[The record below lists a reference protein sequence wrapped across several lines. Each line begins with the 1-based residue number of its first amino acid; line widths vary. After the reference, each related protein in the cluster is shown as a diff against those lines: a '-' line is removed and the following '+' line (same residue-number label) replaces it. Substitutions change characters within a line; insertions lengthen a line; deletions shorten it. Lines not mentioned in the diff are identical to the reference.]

1 MADVW
6 QRTAPLSYQQE
17 RMYLFEGLD
26 SGASANN
33 LAFVHWIDGDLDR
46 PALAAAVAELH
57 RRHEILRTR
66 YPDATTQHVSTPDGY
81 RLPLDDLSAHADP
94 AGEVRRLLDE
104 SVNRPFDLATEAPVR
119 WTLST
124 LGPRRHALT
133 LVVHHIAFDGWS
145 KAVIDTELSLLYEAF
160 HTGAEPVPAPA
171 GTRYADYAARQR
183 GRTEQELRADL
194 DSWVQALS
202 GAPATLRLPFDR
214 PPRPGTGF
222 AGHASRGPIPAPLMR
237 EVERLGATA
246 RASAFMVLLAAF
258 AGLLAGR
265 GGQRDL
271 VIGVPTAGRGELD
284 LEPLVGCFV
293 DTVPFRIRLAGLDT
307 FADLLSHVRDVT
319 LDTHD
324 RPEVPLARLVAA
336 LRPDREAGREP
347 LVQVVFQVNNAPAEA
362 LRLAGLTVTAE
373 GRTPTSTDVDL
384 TLTVG
389 AGHDGPVGQWQYK
402 TELFD
407 AGTIEAL
414 RQDFHHI
421 LGRVVEDPH
430 LPLTDLLGLAAADPV
445 DTVDTVD
452 PAVLPPDAE
461 SGDRTA
467 PRTPTERLV
476 ARIWAEILEVDDV
489 AVRDSFF
496 GLGGHSLT
504 AGQVVAR
511 IGEQVPTLPTRGML
525 RDVLRYPVLA
535 EFAAVL
541 ADRMSEAVI
550 AAGPAATAAPAGRI
564 PVVSRDRPLP
574 LSLAQQRLWFLD
586 QFLAESTDY
595 FIPMAVRITGE
606 LDVGAL
612 TSALREIVDR
622 HEVLRTS
629 VSTVDDQPVGLVRPA
644 EEFTL
649 ELVTPDPANRTG
661 AGLAEAVAEEGF
673 RPFDIERGL
682 PIRASLLRLGER
694 DHALCLTVHHMVF
707 DEWSTVIFFAELEAL
722 YGAFTTGRPSPLPPL
737 PVQYADVAV
746 FQESRVDSPELA
758 AKLDF
763 WRAELDG
770 ATPFELAGDLP
781 RPPRGGAPAR
791 IRSFT
796 IDPDVTARLA
806 RLAAD
811 TGATLFMTLL
821 AAWQTLLYRYSG
833 DADVTLGT
841 TAAEREVTESES
853 LIGFFINMLVLRGD
867 LGGNPGFA
875 ELLARTR
882 DRTLEAY
889 AHRDVPFDRLV
900 AELGGERDLSR
911 TPLFQIV
918 IRLANERRKDA
929 ALPGLAV
936 TPLPGPPI
944 PAKYDLELDFA
955 HRDGGLAGSFRYDTG
970 LYLPATIDR
979 LIGHLTTLL
988 AAIAADPTTPIDH
1001 LDLAGP
1007 AERAA
1012 VRELTARSP
1021 VDFPDRCL
1029 HQLVEEQVARTPDA
1043 IAVIDDDGEV
1053 TYAELDTWANRIA
1066 GLLREH
1072 GVGPDVVVGVLLD
1085 RSVGMAAAL
1094 LGVLKA
1100 GGAYLPIE
1108 TDTPRARVAQL
1119 LADGPVPVCLVSAT
1133 HAGLVT
1139 DAGGHPLT
1147 LPPAGGV
1154 ADAPAVTV
1162 HPENLVAVYYTSGS
1176 TGRPKGVACTHAGW
1190 VNRMCWMRRHHP
1202 LRPGE
1207 TVLHKTTL
1215 TFDDAAVEIF
1225 WPLMVGARVAMLG
1238 PGLHR
1243 DPRAIVDA
1251 AVRHR
1256 AVHVQFVP
1264 SMLDLFLETLTDADT
1279 AGLGALRSV
1288 LSSGEALRPA
1298 LVRRFRDRFGD
1309 RVTLDNT
1316 WGATEV
1322 SIDSTCRVCRVE
1334 DGAGDRGAVS
1344 IGVPIDNNEVLVL
1357 DQRLEQLPVW
1367 LTGELFIAGVGLARG
1382 YLGDPRR
1389 TAEAFLP
1396 HPYLA
1401 GERIYRTGDWG
1412 RLGADGALTFQSRR
1426 DDQVKVRGVRVELGE
1441 VEHALRVH
1449 PAVADAAVIAWE
1461 AVPGDKR
1468 LAAYVVLRAG
1478 TSCSPRLLTE
1488 HARELLPGYAVPGS
1502 VLVVDALPR
1511 HANGKL
1517 DRRGLPAPAVRDE
1530 HDEPPVAPRTS
1541 AERIVTEIW
1550 ASVLGAPHLGV
1561 NDDFFAEG
1569 GHSLLAT
1576 RAIGRMRQAFTTAL
1590 PLTLMFE
1597 CPTPA
1602 RAAAMVEE
1610 ILLAEIAELTDEQAR
1625 ELLGQP

>member
-1 MADVW
+1 MW

-17 RMYLFEGLD
+17 RMYLFEELD
-26 SGASANN
+26 SSASANN

-46 PALAAAVAELH
+46 QALSAAVTELH

-66 YPDATTQHVSTPDGY
+66 YPDSTSQRVSAPDGY
-81 RLPLDDLSAHADP
+81 RLPFGDLSAEADP
-94 AGEVRRLLDE
+94 PGEVRRLLDE
-104 SVNRPFDLATEAPVR
+104 SVNRPFDLAAEAPVR
-119 WTLST
+119 WTLHA
-124 LGPRRHALT
+124 LGPGRHALT

-145 KAVIDTELSLLYEAF
+145 KAVIDTDLSELYQAF
-160 HTGAEPVPAPA
+160 HSGAQPAA
-171 GTRYADYAARQR
+171 AQQGTRYADYAIRQR
-183 GRTEQELRADL
+183 GRSEQDLRADL
-194 DSWVQALS
+194 DQWAQAMD
-202 GAPATLRLPFDR
+202 GARPTLRLPFDR
-214 PPRPGTGF
+214 PARAGTGF
-222 AGHASRGPIPAPLMR
+222 TGHTSRAPIPAPLMR
-237 EVERLGATA
+237 EVEQLGGKA

-258 AGLLAGR
+258 AGLLAR
-265 GGQRDL
+265 HGGQQDM
-271 VIGVPTAGRGELD
+271 VIGVPAAGRTELD

-307 FADLLSHVRDVT
+307 FTDLLSHVRDVT

-324 RPEVPLARLVAA
+324 RPPVPLARLVAA
-336 LRPDREAGREP
+336 LRPDREPGREP
-347 LVQVVFQVNNAPAEA
+347 LVQVVFQVNNAPAGA
-362 LRLAGLTVTAE
+362 LRLTGLTVTAE
-373 GRTPTSTDVDL
+373 ARTPTSTDVDL

-389 AGHDGPVGQWQYK
+389 DDQDGPAGQWQYK

-407 AGTIEAL
+407 AGTIENL
-414 RQDFHHI
+414 QQDFQHI
-421 LGRVVEDPH
+421 LQQVVEDPAI
-430 LPLTDLLGLAAADPV
+430 PLTGLIGRSAPNPAGPV
-445 DTVDTVD
+445 DP
-452 PAVLPPDAE
+452 PAGGGGQA
-461 SGDRTA
+461 GDRTA
-467 PRTPTERLV
+467 PRTPTERL
-476 ARIWAEILEVDDV
+476 AAQIWAEILDADDV
-489 AVRDSFF
+489 TVEDSFF
-496 GLGGHSLT
+496 DLGGHSLT

-511 IGEQVPTLPTRGML
+511 IGELVPTLSTRGML
-525 RDVLRYPVLA
+525 RDVLRHPVLA

-550 AAGPAATAAPAGRI
+550 TAGPAAAGDPAGRV
-564 PVVSRDRPLP
+564 PVISRAHPLP
-574 LSLAQQRLWFLD
+574 LSLSQKRLWFLD
-586 QFLAESTDY
+586 QFLAGSTDY
-595 FIPMAVRITGE
+595 FIPMAVRIAGE
-606 LDVGAL
+606 LDVPAL
-612 TSALREIVDR
+612 TAALREIVDR

-629 VSTVDDQPVGLVRPA
+629 VSVVADEPVGLVRSA
-644 EEFTL
+644 EEFTV
-649 ELVTPDPANRTG
+649 ELVEPDLAHRTE
-661 AGLAEAVAEEGF
+661 AGLAQAIAEEGF
-673 RPFDIERGL
+673 RPFDLERGL

-694 DHALCLTVHHMVF
+694 DHVLFLTLHHMVF
-707 DEWSTVIFFAELEAL
+707 DERSTVIFFAELDAL
-722 YGAFTTGRPSPLPPL
+722 YGAFTAGRPSPLPPL
-737 PVQYADVAV
+737 TVQYADVAA
-746 FQESRVDSPELA
+746 FQESRVDSPEFV

-763 WRAELDG
+763 WRAELAG
-770 ATPFELAGDLP
+770 AAPFELPADLP
-781 RPPRGGAPAR
+781 RPARRSAPAVL
-791 IRSFT
+791 RSFT
-796 IDPDVTARLA
+796 VGPEVTVALERLSA
-806 RLAAD
+806 GS
-811 TGATLFMTLL
+811 GATLFMTLL
-821 AAWQTLLYRYSG
+821 AAWQTVLYRYCG
-833 DADVTLGT
+833 VADITLGT

-867 LGGNPGFA
+867 LSGNPSFA

-889 AHRDVPFDRLV
+889 AHQDMPFDRLV

-911 TPLFQIV
+911 TPIFQIV
-918 IRLANERRKDA
+918 VKLSNERSKDA
-929 ALPGLAV
+929 VLPGLAIS
-936 TPLPGPPI
+936 PLPGPPI

-955 HRDGGLAGSFRYDTG
+955 YHDGGLVGAFRYDTG

-988 AAIAADPTTPIDH
+988 GAIAADPATPIDH

-1012 VRELTARSP
+1012 VRELTARTP
-1021 VDFPDRCL
+1021 VGFPDRCL
-1029 HQLVEEQVARTPDA
+1029 HELVEQQVGRTPDA
-1043 IAVIDDDGEV
+1043 IAVIDDEGEIS
-1053 TYAELDTWANRIA
+1053 YAELDSWANRIA
-1066 GLLREH
+1066 ALLREH
-1072 GVGPDVVVGVLLD
+1072 GVGPDVVVGVMLD
-1085 RSVGMAAAL
+1085 RSAGMAAAL

-1108 TDTPRARVAQL
+1108 TDTPRARVGQL
-1119 LADGPVPVCLVSAT
+1119 LADGHAPVCLVSPA

-1147 LPPAGGV
+1147 LPPPGGP
-1154 ADAPAVTV
+1154 AAAPVVDV
-1162 HPENLVAVYYTSGS
+1162 HPANLAAVYYTSGS

-1190 VNRMCWMRRHHP
+1190 VNRMCWMGRHHP

-1225 WPLMVGARVAMLG
+1225 WPLMAGARVAMLG

-1279 AGLGALRSV
+1279 EGLGALRSV

-1309 RVTLDNT
+1309 RVMLDNT

-1322 SIDSTCRVCRVE
+1322 SIDSTCRVCLPE
-1334 DGAGDRGAVS
+1334 DASMGGHSVR

-1382 YLGDPRR
+1382 YLGDPGR
-1389 TAEAFLP
+1389 TAEVFLP
-1396 HPYLA
+1396 HPYLP

-1412 RLGADGALTFQSRR
+1412 RLGADGVLTFQSRR
-1426 DDQVKVRGVRVELGE
+1426 DDQVKVRGVRIELGE

-1468 LAAYVVLRAG
+1468 LAAYVVIRAG
-1478 TSCSPRLLTE
+1478 TTCSPRLLTE

-1502 VLVVDALPR
+1502 ILIVDALPR

-1517 DRRGLPAPAVRDE
+1517 DRRGLPAPEVRDE
-1530 HDEPPVAPRTS
+1530 HGEPPVAPRTS

-1550 ASVLGAPHLGV
+1550 ASVLGVEHLGV
-1561 NDDFFAEG
+1561 NDDFFTEG

>member
-17 RMYLFEGLD
+17 RIHLFDELE
-26 SGASANN
+26 SGACANN

-46 PALAAAVAELH
+46 SALNAAVAELH
-57 RRHEILRTR
+57 RRQEILRTR
-66 YPDATTQHVSTPDGY
+66 YPDDACQQVSAPGDF
-81 RLPLDDLSAHADP
+81 RLPLDDLGAEADP
-94 AGEVRRLLDE
+94 AGEVRRRLAE
-104 SVNRPFDLATEAPVR
+104 SVNRPFDLAAEAPVR
-119 WTLST
+119 WTLHA
-124 LGPRRHALT
+124 LGPDQHALT
-133 LVVHHIAFDGWS
+133 LVVHHIAFDAWS
-145 KAVIDTELSLLYEAF
+145 KAVIDTEISELYGAF
-160 HTGAEPVPAPA
+160 HTGAQPTPAPA
-171 GTRYADYAARQR
+171 GTRYADYATRQR
-183 GRTEQELRADL
+183 GRPEQDLHADL
-194 DSWVQALS
+194 DQWVQVLA
-202 GAPATLRLPFDR
+202 GAPPTLRLPFDR
-214 PPRPGTGF
+214 PPRAGIGFTGHVSD
-222 AGHASRGPIPAPLMR
+222 APLPAPLMR

-258 AGLLAGR
+258 AGLLAAR
-265 GGQRDL
+265 GGQRDM

-293 DTVPFRIRLAGLDT
+293 DTVPFRIRLAGLRT
-307 FADLLSHVRDVT
+307 FADLLAHVRDVT

-324 RPEVPLARLVAA
+324 RPEVPLTRLVAA
-336 LRPDREAGREP
+336 LRPNREPGRQP
-347 LVQVVFQVNNAPAEA
+347 LVQVVFQVNNAPAEP
-362 LRLAGLTVTAE
+362 LRLTGLTVTGEA
-373 GRTPTSTDVDL
+373 RMPDSSDVELAL
-384 TLTVG
+384 TIG
-389 AGHDGPVGQWQYK
+389 DDQDGPVGQWQYR
-402 TELFD
+402 TDLFD
-407 AGTIEAL
+407 AGTIEDL
-414 RQDFHHI
+414 GQDFQRI
-421 LGRVVEDPH
+421 LERVLAAPTI
-430 LPLTDLLGLAAADPV
+430 PLADLLRGI
-445 DTVDTVD
+445 
-452 PAVLPPDAE
+452 
-461 SGDRTA
+461 DRTA
-467 PRTPTERLV
+467 PL
-476 ARIWAEILEVDDV
+476 
-489 AVRDSFF
+489 
-496 GLGGHSLT
+496 
-504 AGQVVAR
+504 
-511 IGEQVPTLPTRGML
+511 
-525 RDVLRYPVLA
+525 
-535 EFAAVL
+535 
-541 ADRMSEAVI
+541 I
-550 AAGPAATAAPAGRI
+550 AAGEPADRI
-564 PVVSRDRPLP
+564 PAVGRERP
-574 LSLAQQRLWFLD
+574 LSLAQKRLWFLD

-595 FIPMAVRITGE
+595 FIPMTVRITGE

-612 TSALREIVDR
+612 TSALREIIDR

-629 VSTVDDQPVGLVRPA
+629 VSVVDDQPVGLLRPA

-649 ELVTPDPANRTG
+649 ELVVTPDVADR
-661 AGLAEAVAEEGF
+661 AEAVIAEEGF
-673 RPFDIERGL
+673 RPLDIGRDL
-682 PIRASLLRLGER
+682 PVRARLLRLDER
-694 DHALCLTVHHMVF
+694 DHALCLMVHHMAF
-707 DEWSTVIFFAELEAL
+707 DDRSTGILFAELEAL
-722 YGAFTTGRPSPLPPL
+722 YGAFTAGRPSPLAPL
-737 PVQYADVAV
+737 SVQYADVAA
-746 FQESRVDSPELA
+746 FEESRVDGPELA
-758 AKLDF
+758 AALDF

-770 ATPFELAGDLP
+770 STPFELTSDLP
-781 RPPRGGAPAR
+781 RPPRRNAPAAV
-791 IRSFT
+791 RSFT
-796 IDPDVTARLA
+796 VAPEVTGTLE
-806 RLAAD
+806 RLAAG
-811 TGATLFMTLL
+811 TGATLFTALL
-821 AAWQTLLYRYSG
+821 AAFQTLLSRYHG
-833 DADVTLGT
+833 VTDITLGT
-841 TAAEREVTESES
+841 TTAEREITESES
-853 LIGFFINMLVLRGD
+853 LIGCFVNMLVLRAD
-867 LGGNPGFA
+867 LSGNPGFA

-882 DRTLEAY
+882 DRTLAAY
-889 AHRDVPFDRLV
+889 AHRNTPFDRLV

-911 TPLFQIV
+911 TPIFQIV
-918 IRLANERRKDA
+918 VKLSTEHAQDPV
-929 ALPGLAV
+929 LPGLAV
-936 TPLPGPPI
+936 SPLSGPPI

-955 HRDGGLAGSFRYDTG
+955 HRDGGLVGAFHYDTG

-979 LIGHLTTLL
+979 LIGHFTTLL
-988 AAIAADPTTPIDH
+988 GAIATDPATPIDH

-1012 VRELTARSP
+1012 VRELTARSA
-1021 VDFPDRCL
+1021 VGFPHRCL
-1029 HQLVEEQVARTPDA
+1029 HELVEEQVARTPDA
-1043 IAVIDDDGEV
+1043 IAVTDDQGELS
-1053 TYAELDTWANRIA
+1053 YAALDAWANRIA

-1119 LADGPVPVCLVSAT
+1119 LADGKSPVCLVAAA

-1147 LPPAGGV
+1147 LPARDDR
-1154 ADAPAVTV
+1154 AAAPAVDL
-1162 HPENLVAVYYTSGS
+1162 HPANLCAVYYTSGS

-1190 VNRMCWMRRHHP
+1190 VNRMCWMQRHHP
-1202 LRPGE
+1202 LAPGE

-1243 DPRAIVDA
+1243 DPRAIADA
-1251 AVRHR
+1251 AVAHR

-1322 SIDSTCRVCRVE
+1322 SIDSTCRVCRPD
-1334 DGAGDRGAVS
+1334 DGAAGAARCVS

-1367 LTGELFIAGVGLARG
+1367 FAGELFIAGVGVARG

-1396 HPYLA
+1396 HPSLA

-1412 RLGADGALTFQSRR
+1412 QLGADGALTFLSRR

-1449 PAVADAAVIAWE
+1449 PEVADAAVIAWE

-1468 LAAYVVLRAG
+1468 LAAYVVLRTAAA
-1478 TSCSPRLLTE
+1478 CSPSLLTE

-1502 VLVVDALPR
+1502 ILVVDALPR

-1517 DRRGLPAPAVRDE
+1517 DRRGLPAPELRDE
-1530 HDEPPVAPRTS
+1530 HGEEPVAPRTS

-1550 ASVLGAPHLGV
+1550 ASVLGVPQLGV

-1625 ELLGQP
+1625 ELLGQS

>member
-6 QRTAPLSYQQE
+6 QRIAPLSYQQE
-17 RMYLFEGLD
+17 RIYLFEELD
-26 SGASANN
+26 AGACANN
-33 LAFVHWIDGDLDR
+33 LGFVHWIDGDLDR
-46 PALAAAVAELH
+46 PALRAAVAELH
-57 RRHEILRTR
+57 RRQEILRTR
-66 YPDATTQHVSTPDGY
+66 YPDGASQHVSTSDGY
-81 RLPLDDLSAHADP
+81 RLPFADLSAGADP
-94 AGEVRRLLDE
+94 AGEVRRRLAE
-104 SVNRPFDLATEAPVR
+104 SVNHPFDLAAEAPVR
-119 WTLST
+119 WTLYA
-124 LGPRRHALT
+124 LGPDRHALT
-133 LVVHHIAFDGWS
+133 LVVHHIAFDAWS
-145 KAVIDTELSLLYEAF
+145 KAVIDTELSELYQAF
-160 HTGAEPVPAPA
+160 HTGAAPEPAPE
-171 GTRYADYAARQR
+171 GTRYADYATRQR
-183 GRTEQELRADL
+183 GRTEQDLRADL
-194 DSWVQALS
+194 DQWVAAMA
-202 GAPATLRLPFDR
+202 GAPSTLRLPFDR
-214 PPRPGTGF
+214 PPRAGIGFTGR
-222 AGHASRGPIPAPLMR
+222 ASDAPIPAPLMR

-258 AGLLAGR
+258 AGLLAAR
-265 GGQRDL
+265 GGQRDM
-271 VIGVPTAGRGELD
+271 VIGVPTAGRHELD

-293 DTVPFRIRLAGLDT
+293 DTVPFRIRLAGLET

-336 LRPDREAGREP
+336 LRPDREPGREP
-347 LVQVVFQVNNAPAEA
+347 LVQVVFQVNNAPAEP
-362 LRLAGLTVTAE
+362 LRLTGLTVTGEA
-373 GRTPTSTDVDL
+373 RMPNSSDVELAL
-384 TLTVG
+384 TIG
-389 AGHDGPVGQWQYK
+389 DDQDGPVGQWQYR

-407 AGTIEAL
+407 AGTIEGL
-414 RQDFHHI
+414 GTDFQRI
-421 LGRVVEDPH
+421 LEQVVEDPTI
-430 LPLTDLLGLAAADPV
+430 PLADLLKEV
-445 DTVDTVD
+445 
-452 PAVLPPDAE
+452 
-461 SGDRTA
+461 DRTA
-467 PRTPTERLV
+467 PGTPAERLV
-476 ARIWAEILEVDDV
+476 ARIWAEILEVDEV
-489 AVRDSFF
+489 VTQDSLT
-496 GLGGHSLT
+496 GLGGDWRT
-504 AGQVVAR
+504 ARQVVAR
-511 IGEQVPTLPTRGML
+511 IGELVPTLSTRGLL

-535 EFAAVL
+535 EFASAL
-541 ADRMSEAVI
+541 ADRMSE
-550 AAGPAATAAPAGRI
+550 
-564 PVVSRDRPLP
+564 VVSRKHP
-574 LSLAQQRLWFLD
+574 LSLSQKRLWFLD
-586 QFLAESTDY
+586 QFLAESTGY
-595 FIPMAVRITGE
+595 RIPLAMRITGE
-606 LDVGAL
+606 LDVEAL
-612 TSALREIVDR
+612 TLALREIVDR

-629 VSTVDDQPVGLVRPA
+629 VSIVDDQPVGLVRPA
-644 EEFTL
+644 EEFVL
-649 ELVTPDPANRTG
+649 ELVTPDRT
-661 AGLAEAVAEEGF
+661 EAFIAEEGF
-673 RPFDIERGL
+673 RPLDIERGL
-682 PIRASLLRLGER
+682 PIRARLLRLGER

-707 DEWSTVIFFAELEAL
+707 DDWSTGILFAELEAL
-722 YGAFTTGRPSPLPPL
+722 YGAFTSGRPSPLAPL
-737 PVQYADVAV
+737 SVQYADFAA
-746 FQESRVDSPELA
+746 FQESRVDSPESA
-758 AKLDF
+758 ARLDF

-770 ATPFELAGDLP
+770 ATPFELIGDLP
-781 RPPRGGAPAR
+781 RPPRRRAPAAV
-791 IRSFT
+791 RSFT
-796 IDPDVTARLA
+796 VAPEVTATLERLA
-806 RLAAD
+806 SG
-811 TGATLFMTLL
+811 TGATLFTALL
-821 AAWQTLLYRYSG
+821 AAWQTLLYRYYG
-833 DADVTLGT
+833 VADITLGT
-841 TAAEREVTESES
+841 TTAEREVTESES
-853 LIGFFINMLVLRGD
+853 LIGCFVNMLVLRGD
-867 LGGNPGFA
+867 LSGNLGFA

-882 DRTLEAY
+882 DRTQAAY

-911 TPLFQIV
+911 TPIFQIV
-918 IRLANERRKDA
+918 VKQSTEGEQAA

-936 TPLPGPPI
+936 SPLPVPPI
-944 PAKYDLELDFA
+944 PAKYDLELVFT
-955 HRDGGLAGSFRYDTG
+955 HRDGGLAGAFHYDTG
-970 LYLPATIDR
+970 LYLPATIDS
-979 LIGHLTTLL
+979 LIGHFTTLL
-988 AAIAADPTTPIDH
+988 GAIAADPATPIDH

-1007 AERAA
+1007 AERVA
-1012 VRELTARSP
+1012 VRELTARAP

-1029 HQLVEEQVARTPDA
+1029 HELIEEQVARTPDA
-1043 IAVIDDDGEV
+1043 VAVTDDHGDLS
-1053 TYAELDTWANRIA
+1053 YAELDALANRIA

-1072 GVGPDVVVGVLLD
+1072 GVGPDVVVGVMLD

-1119 LADGPVPVCLVSAT
+1119 LADGKAPVCLVSAA
-1133 HAGLVT
+1133 HAALVT
-1139 DAGGHPLT
+1139 DAGGRPLT
-1147 LPPAGGV
+1147 LPAIDEPAN
-1154 ADAPAVTV
+1154 APAVDV
-1162 HPENLVAVYYTSGS
+1162 HPANLCAVYYTSGS

-1190 VNRMCWMRRHHP
+1190 VNRMCWMQRHHP

-1225 WPLMVGARVAMLG
+1225 WPLMAGARVAMLG

-1279 AGLGALRSV
+1279 AGLGELRSV

-1322 SIDSTCRVCRVE
+1322 SIDSTCRVCRPE
-1334 DGAGDRGAVS
+1334 DGAARSVS

-1357 DQRLEQLPVW
+1357 DQRLEQLPVR

-1389 TAEAFLP
+1389 TAEVFLP
-1396 HPYLA
+1396 HPYLP

-1449 PAVADAAVIAWE
+1449 PEVADAAVIAWE

-1468 LAAYVVLRAG
+1468 LAAYVVIRPGAVC
-1478 TSCSPRLLTE
+1478 TPRQLTE

-1502 VLVVDALPR
+1502 VLIVDALPR

-1517 DRRGLPAPAVRDE
+1517 DRRGLPAPQL
-1530 HDEPPVAPRTS
+1530 HDEYGEGPVAPRTS
-1541 AERIVTEIW
+1541 AERIVTDIW
-1550 ASVLGAPHLGV
+1550 ASVLGTPHLGV
-1561 NDDFFAEG
+1561 NDDFFIEG

-1576 RAIGRMRQAFTTAL
+1576 RAIGRMRQAFTTSL

-1610 ILLAEIAELTDEQAR
+1610 ILLAEIAELTDEQAA
-1625 ELLGQP
+1625 ELLGQS

>member
-33 LAFVHWIDGDLDR
+33 LAFVHWIDGDLDTS
-46 PALAAAVAELH
+46 ALAAAVAELH

-66 YPDATTQHVSTPDGY
+66 YPDGATQCVSTPDGH
-81 RLPLDDLSAHADP
+81 RLPFVDLAGDADP
-94 AGEVRRLLDE
+94 AGEIGRLLDE
-104 SVNRPFDLATEAPVR
+104 SVNRPFDLAAEAPVR
-119 WTLST
+119 WTLFAV
-124 LGPRRHALT
+124 GPGRHALT
-133 LVVHHIAFDGWS
+133 LVVHHIAFDAWS
-145 KAVIDTELSLLYEAF
+145 KAVVDTELSELYQAF
-160 HTGAEPVPAPA
+160 HSGSAPAPARA
-171 GTRYADYAARQR
+171 GTRYADYATRQR
-183 GRTEQELRADL
+183 GRTAQELRADL
-194 DSWVQALS
+194 DQWVQTMA
-202 GAPATLRLPFDR
+202 GAPPTMRLPFDR
-214 PPRPGTGF
+214 PPRARTGF
-222 AGHASRGPIPAPLMR
+222 AGHASRAAIPAPLMR

-258 AGLLAGR
+258 AGLLAAR

-336 LRPDREAGREP
+336 LRPDREPGREP

-362 LRLAGLTVTAE
+362 LRLPGLTVTGE

-389 AGHDGPVGQWQYK
+389 YDHDGPVGQWQYK

-407 AGTIEAL
+407 AGTIEEL
-414 RQDFHHI
+414 RQEFHRI
-421 LGRVVEDPH
+421 LSRVVEDPAI
-430 LPLTDLLGLAAADPV
+430 PLADLLDLATTTPTDTADTADPAP
-445 DTVDTVD
+445 DD
-452 PAVLPPDAE
+452 VL
-461 SGDRTA
+461 GDRTA

-476 ARIWAEILEVDDV
+476 ADIWTEILEVDAV
-489 AVRDSFF
+489 ATEDSFF
-496 GLGGHSLT
+496 DLGGHSLT

-511 IGEQVPTLPTRGML
+511 IGELVPTLSTRGML

-535 EFAAVL
+535 EFATVL
-541 ADRMSEAVI
+541 ADRMSAAVI
-550 AAGPAATAAPAGRI
+550 AAGPAAAGRPAGGI
-564 PVVSRDRPLP
+564 PIIDRAHPLP
-574 LSLAQQRLWFLD
+574 LSLSQKRLWFLD
-586 QFLAESTDY
+586 QFLTGSTHY

-606 LDVGAL
+606 LDVPAL
-612 TSALREIVDR
+612 SRALREIVDR

-629 VSTVDDQPVGLVRPA
+629 VSVVADEPVGLVRTA

-649 ELVTPDPANRTG
+649 ELVESELADRTG
-661 AGLAEAVAEEGF
+661 AGLAAAVAEEGF

-682 PIRASLLRLGER
+682 PIRATLLRLGDR

-707 DEWSTVIFFAELEAL
+707 DEWSTSIFFAELEAL
-722 YGAFTTGRPSPLPPL
+722 YGAFTAGRPSPLPPL
-737 PVQYADVAV
+737 SVQYADVAA
-746 FQESRVDSPELA
+746 FQQSRADSPEFA
-758 AKLDF
+758 AKLEF

-770 ATPFELAGDLP
+770 AAPFELTGDLP
-781 RPPRGGAPAR
+781 RAPHRGAPAVV
-791 IRSFT
+791 RSFT
-796 IDPDVTARLA
+796 VGREVTAGLERLA
-806 RLAAD
+806 TG
-811 TGATLFMTLL
+811 TGATLFMALL
-821 AAWQTLLYRYSG
+821 TAWQTLLYRYSG
-833 DADVTLGT
+833 VADITLGT

-853 LIGFFINMLVLRGD
+853 LIGFFINMLVLRAD
-867 LGGNPGFA
+867 LSGNPGFA

-889 AHRDVPFDRLV
+889 AHQDVPFDRLV

-911 TPLFQIV
+911 TPIFQIV
-918 IRLANERRKDA
+918 VRLSNERGRDA
-929 ALPGLAV
+929 VLPGLAV
-936 TPLPGPPI
+936 SPLPGPPI

-955 HRDGGLAGSFRYDTG
+955 HRDGGLVGAVRYDTG

-979 LIGHLTTLL
+979 LVGHFTTLL
-988 AAIAADPTTPIDH
+988 GAIAADPTTPIDH

-1012 VRELTARSP
+1012 VRELIARP
-1021 VDFPDRCL
+1021 RVEVPDRCL
-1029 HQLVEEQVARTPDA
+1029 HELVEEQVACTPDA
-1043 IAVIDDDGEV
+1043 VAVTDDGGAV
-1053 TYAELDTWANRIA
+1053 SYAELDAWANRVA

-1072 GVGPDVVVGVLLD
+1072 GVGPDVVVGVMLD

-1108 TDTPRARVAQL
+1108 TDTPRARIARL
-1119 LADGPVPVCLVSAT
+1119 LADGKAPVCLVSAT
-1133 HAGLVT
+1133 HAGLVA
-1139 DAGGHPLT
+1139 DAGGRPLA
-1147 LPPAGGV
+1147 LPPSGGPTT
-1154 ADAPAVTV
+1154 APAVAV
-1162 HPENLVAVYYTSGS
+1162 HPANLCAVYYTSGS
-1176 TGRPKGVACTHAGW
+1176 TGQPKGVANTHAGW
-1190 VNRMCWMRRHHP
+1190 VNRMCWMQRHHP

-1243 DPRAIVDA
+1243 DPRAIADA

-1279 AGLGALRSV
+1279 DGLGALRSV

-1322 SIDSTCRVCRVE
+1322 SIDSTCRVCRPE
-1334 DGAGDRGAVS
+1334 DASLGGRSVS

-1357 DQRLEQLPVW
+1357 DQRLDQLPVW
-1367 LTGELFIAGVGLARG
+1367 LAGELFIAGVGLARG
-1382 YLGDPRR
+1382 YLGDPGR
-1389 TAEAFLP
+1389 TAEVFLP
-1396 HPYLA
+1396 HPYRP
-1401 GERIYRTGDWG
+1401 GERVYRTGDWG
-1412 RLGADGALTFQSRR
+1412 RLGADGALSFLSRR

-1468 LAAYVVLRAG
+1468 LAAYVVLRGG
-1478 TSCSPRLLTE
+1478 TTCSPRLLTE
-1488 HARELLPGYAVPGS
+1488 HTRELLPGYAVPGS

-1517 DRRGLPAPAVRDE
+1517 DRRGLPAPAIHDE
-1530 HDEPPVAPRTS
+1530 HGEPPVAPRTS

-1550 ASVLGAPHLGV
+1550 ASVLGTPHLGV